1 MRRRR
6 PLSARSFD
14 CKATA
19 LEGLERWVEA
29 MDAKKLADSIR
40 LLNHEP
46 DNLAFQSDVRDGR
59 VIISEFTRL

>member
-19 LEGLERWVEA
+19 LESLERWVEA
-29 MDAKKLADSIR
+29 VRLWMPRTWQIVACSIMS
-40 LLNHEP
+40 P
-46 DNLAFQSDVRDGR
+46 T
-59 VIISEFTRL
+59 ISRSNQMYATEE